1 MLLVYDASGPT
12 YNNHVSEN
20 ESNLLLTT
28 MFQKK
33 KVKCIRI
40 DGQTPVTTRQTLVAD
55 FQNKDDI
62 KAAVVRFYFSAS
74 YSILH
79 FS

>member
-1 MLLVYDASGPT
+1 MMHLDLLV
-12 YNNHVSEN
+12 
-20 ESNLLLTT
+20 TT

-40 DGQTPVTTRQTLVAD
+40 DGQTPVTTRQTLVTD

-62 KAAVVRFYFSAS
+62 KAAVVRF
-74 YSILH
+74 LL
-79 FS
+79 